1 MKRYICLL
9 VGLFCLFH
17 FEATK
22 ASDTFTVLQLNL
34 WQGGSKVPGGQQG
47 IVDVLTQVDADVV
60 FLCEISGGQQFVEQ
74 LLDKLKSSGKNYY
87 GETLGMDIGILSK
100 FKPDR
105 IRKGSLD
112 PASNARPMLKM
123 VATVNGQPVSFYA
136 CHLDYTHYECY
147 MPRGYSGTSWK
158 KIEQPIT
165 DEQTV
170 LEANRQSWRDESIRA
185 FLREVQTDIK
195 EGRPVIM
202 GGDFNEPSHLDWGE
216 DTKTGRSSV
225 GIVPGCCKRPD

>member
-34 WQGGSKVPGGQQG
+34 WHGGGRVPGGQQG

-100 FKPDR
+100 FKPDS

-147 MPRGYSGTSWK
+147 MPRGYSGTS
-158 KIEQPIT
+158 
-165 DEQTV
+165 
-170 LEANRQSWRDESIRA
+170 
-185 FLREVQTDIK
+185 
-195 EGRPVIM
+195 
-202 GGDFNEPSHLDWGE
+202 
-216 DTKTGRSSV
+216 
-225 GIVPGCCKRPD
+225 